1 MVMQMHQY
9 VWWTSEYFGKTPRE
23 VPDYYLRLGMRSGW
37 LFAHDRDLW
46 RAFVAEYERR
56 GC

>member
-1 MVMQMHQY
+1 MQMHQY